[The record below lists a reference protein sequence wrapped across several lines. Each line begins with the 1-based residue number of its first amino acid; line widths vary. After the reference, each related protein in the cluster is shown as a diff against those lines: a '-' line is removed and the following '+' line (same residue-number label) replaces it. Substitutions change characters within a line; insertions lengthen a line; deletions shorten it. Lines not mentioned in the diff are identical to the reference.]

1 MAHVA
6 LYLRKSSRDDTG
18 GLDAQERRG
27 KAYAGQHWPGV
38 SVEVYRE
45 SDRGASAV
53 DGSAARPEFEKLMSA
68 VDADQVVHVWA
79 NEQSR
84 FTRSES
90 EWHATAAR
98 LHTAGISHAHFH
110 IGGIVE
116 CVSLPASIVAAVN
129 AHETRTLRARVKAKL
144 QDNATQGRPHGG
156 GRFGYRR
163 DAQTLR
169 IDDAEAEIIRDAA
182 GKVLAGHGVESIAAD
197 LYRQGVRGRYGGR
210 PTGQAVETWLIS
222 ATTGGMIQHQGQ
234 IIGPGNWE
242 PILDEA
248 TWRAVRA
255 KLAER
260 HNGPTHPRKY
270 VLTGGLAVC
279 GGCGAGLRG
288 GVRGNKTTRV
298 SYLRCPA
305 PARGGKACT
314 GIRMDHLEQVVTD
327 EVWSALDRPEFL
339 TAIGQDS
346 GERDRIVNDLT
357 SIDSRRGELAALW
370 ADGSLKGPEWKTAR
384 GALDAREKALQADL
398 AAIPAPLVNVDI
410 TEARSAWEYMT
421 AEERREFL
429 SIFID
434 RVRVMPFDG
443 QRIPH
448 GEWVERGRVR
458 IEWRTL

>member
-27 KAYAGQHWPGV
+27 KAYAAQHWPGV

-45 SDRGASAV
+45 SDRGVSAV
-53 DGSAARPEFEKLMSA
+53 DGSATRTEFERLMAA
-68 VDADQVVHVWA
+68 VDADRVAWVWA

-84 FTRSES
+84 FTRSEA

-98 LHTAGISHAHFH
+98 LHSAGITHAHFH
-110 IGGIVE
+110 IGGVVE

-129 AHETRTLRARVKAKL
+129 AHETRTLKDRVRAKL
-144 QDNATQGRPHGG
+144 ADNATQGFPHGG
-156 GRFGYRR
+156 ARFGYRR
-163 DAQTLR
+163 DGRTLR
-169 IDDAEAEIIRDAA
+169 IDAAEAEIIRGAA
-182 GKVLAGHGVESIAAD
+182 NKVLSGHGVESIAAD

-210 PTGQAVETWLIS
+210 PTGQAVEMWLIS

-234 IIGPGNWE
+234 IIGPGNWD
-242 PILDEA
+242 PILDEG

-270 VLTGGLAVC
+270 VLTGGFAVC
-279 GGCGAGLRG
+279 GGCGAPLRG
-288 GVRGNKTTRV
+288 GVRGNRTTRV
-298 SYLRCPA
+298 PYLRCPA
-305 PARGGKACT
+305 PNRGGKACT
-314 GIRMDHLEQVVTD
+314 GIRMDHLERVVTD
-327 EVWSALDRPEFL
+327 ELWSHLDRPEFL
-339 TAIGQDS
+339 TAIGQDD
-346 GERDRIVNDLT
+346 GERDRIVNDLS
-357 SIDSRRGELAALW
+357 SIDSRRGELASLW
-370 ADGSLKGPEWKTAR
+370 AGGSLNGPEWATAR
-384 GALDAREKALQADL
+384 EALDAREKALQAEL
-398 AAIPAPLVNVDI
+398 AAIPAPLVDIDI

-429 SIFID
+429 SIFIA
-434 RVRVMPFDG
+434 RVRVMPFGG

-448 GEWVERGRVR
+448 AEWLDRGRVQ